1 MFKNMD
7 NIEKRLPCLCPA
19 CNSRL
24 KVKKLHC
31 SNCGTEV
38 EGLFELPLL
47 ARLDAREQ
55 EFVINF
61 IKMSGSLKEMAKI
74 MDKSYPSVR
83 NFLDELIE
91 KININTEK

>member
-1 MFKNMD
+1 MSK
-7 NIEKRLPCLCPA
+7 IEKKFPCLCPA

-24 KVKKLHC
+24 KVQKFHC
-31 SNCGTEV
+31 TACETDV

-47 ARLDAREQ
+47 ASLNNQDQ
-55 EFVINF
+55 EFIINF

-83 NFLDELIE
+83 NYLDDLIE
-91 KININTEK
+91 KIKTLKK